1 MGSEMCIR
9 DRSMAGLIVLSA
21 PIVSSLFMYGNFQ
34 SYDARMTSLSLIT
47 YSLGLPAF
55 IFMKILVTA
64 FHSRQDMKTP
74 VIYSLVG
81 ILLNIIANLT
91 VVFIYLRH
99 PFEGAHAFIALATS
113 LSAWAQV
120 ILMSLRLKKINII
133 KNNVFFNMVS
143 LKIIISAIA
152 MGLVI
157 YLSFDVSV
165 FGDDSSPYKRIG
177 SLLAYIVTGAIV
189 YYTFLR
195 LFGVRL
201 STFKI

>member
-1 MGSEMCIR
+1 
-9 DRSMAGLIVLSA
+9 
-21 PIVSSLFMYGNFQ
+21 MYGNFQ

-133 KNNVFFNMVS
+133 KNNIFFNMVS

-157 YLSFDVSV
+157 YLSL
-165 FGDDSSPYKRIG
+165 
-177 SLLAYIVTGAIV
+177 SLIHISEPT
-189 YYTFLR
+189 R
-195 LFGVRL
+195 R
-201 STFKI
+201 